1 MGGAIIWQW
10 IVVLTVVAHLSLSDA
25 VVCSFE
31 GGTLCNWTSSNQSWV
46 ATQASSLS
54 DAAIDQTLMK
64 RNGYILSVSN
74 QSLGDDALF
83 SSPFAYYPSPS
94 CSLTFYYHPPV
105 NFLVSLLVSLVPQN
119 GTAATVWNTTWSD
132 TSNVTGCNSTWS
144 WYPATIPI
152 SKFSY
157 PFRIVFKAQFELS
170 NTSMTEINMCNMLAL
185 DEVNVTGCDPV
196 PPQISLTVYNTIV
209 VKLGSSFNLS
219 VAVTGIP
226 VPSVQWFR
234 KEHQLMSSDRLI
246 ISMGGQVVHIKDATL
261 NDSGVFT
268 VTAIARGISASRHIQ
283 VIVYDPPTIHDIPE
297 NLTTIEG
304 RNLTINCSASGHP
317 NVTFR
322 WLYKGRLIQNGQVLH
337 LSEIKSSDQGNYSC
351 VVSNLFGQAIQWTFV
366 YVQVPPRIT
375 TTSFGSQVMIPE
387 NGIVT
392 LICNASGSPIPEI
405 MWKISLRNSSITL
418 PYNKL
423 FGGYTILAN
432 GELQVQ
438 GVLNVSGSSLMC
450 VASSPAGSDESASTL
465 VLVQGVR
472 GNIIVGHYQTQ
483 YI

>member
-185 DEVNVTGCDPV
+185 DEVNVTGCDP
-196 PPQISLTVYNTIV
+196 
-209 VKLGSSFNLS
+209 
-219 VAVTGIP
+219 GIMECL
-226 VPSVQWFR
+226 V
-234 KEHQLMSSDRLI
+234 
-246 ISMGGQVVHIKDATL
+246 SM
-261 NDSGVFT
+261 
-268 VTAIARGISASRHIQ
+268 
-283 VIVYDPPTIHDIPE
+283 
-297 NLTTIEG
+297 
-304 RNLTINCSASGHP
+304 
-317 NVTFR
+317 
-322 WLYKGRLIQNGQVLH
+322 
-337 LSEIKSSDQGNYSC
+337 
-351 VVSNLFGQAIQWTFV
+351 
-366 YVQVPPRIT
+366 
-375 TTSFGSQVMIPE
+375 
-387 NGIVT
+387 
-392 LICNASGSPIPEI
+392 
-405 MWKISLRNSSITL
+405 
-418 PYNKL
+418 
-423 FGGYTILAN
+423 
-432 GELQVQ
+432 
-438 GVLNVSGSSLMC
+438 
-450 VASSPAGSDESASTL
+450 
-465 VLVQGVR
+465 
-472 GNIIVGHYQTQ
+472 
-483 YI
+483 